1 MKKLNL
7 ACGPV
12 YLDGYINIDN
22 KSHFPDIQV
31 DMNADVFDLEFE
43 ENSIEE
49 IVISH
54 FAMYIMGGQDSPQKP
69 NQMRLQLT
77 KWLTWLQP
85 GGRLVMETANVKK
98 VAEFIVNCQDPWD
111 LQSSKGLKQL
121 FGWDNTYGHKWAW
134 CPETLIPLFNEV
146 GYKEVGI
153 YEAMYH
159 SKERDFI
166 ISGNKI

>member
-1 MKKLNL
+1 M
-7 ACGPV
+7 
-12 YLDGYINIDN
+12 
-22 KSHFPDIQV
+22 
-31 DMNADVFDLEFE
+31 
-43 ENSIEE
+43 
-49 IVISH
+49 
-54 FAMYIMGGQDSPQKP
+54 
-69 NQMRLQLT
+69 
-77 KWLTWLQP
+77 
-85 GGRLVMETANVKK
+85 
-98 VAEFIVNCQDPWD
+98 
-111 LQSSKGLKQL
+111 KGLKQL